1 VIQLKYDISEK
12 LPEIER
18 LNYQITPDG
27 VLLSWNLQ
35 NEAQFSD
42 DSKHKDSDS
51 LMFNIYRISA
61 TKEKIKKV
69 QLNKK
74 LFS

>member
-1 VIQLKYDISEK
+1 
-12 LPEIER
+12 
-18 LNYQITPDG
+18 

-69 QLNKK
+69 QLIKAFFLMK
-74 LFS
+74 